1 VEHYATKRGEV
12 HRHRSLMETEKT
24 MDQDITLTRYGL
36 GRIITVGWEQ
46 YWQHFRSILPIFLI
60 VYIPIN
66 IGLSFVPVDYL
77 VEQHGLRGFKIYM
90 KLIQLTEFLIGVVA
104 TMSLARLIE
113 ASLLGQPITWQQ
125 ALRQALSRWGASIGT
140 GLLAGLIILGMCLLL
155 IVPGI
160 IWSLYYSLFMYAVAL
175 RGLSGKKALDYSKA
189 IVKGQWW
196 RVFGYLLVINILGAV
211 AGIAVAA
218 PFFFTPDNRI
228 LDIAS
233 DTLTDIVSALFLTMT
248 TVFFL
253 NNDQMKMKSEPAT
266 PPYSEP
272 AARSPQG

>member
-1 VEHYATKRGEV
+1 
-12 HRHRSLMETEKT
+12 MEEG
-24 MDQDITLTRYGL
+24 ITSTRYGL
-36 GRIITVGWEQ
+36 GRIIALGWEQ
-46 YWQHFRSILPIFLI
+46 YRRHFKSILPIFLI
-60 VYIPIN
+60 VYVPIN

-77 VEQHGLRGFKIYM
+77 IEEHGLRGFKIYM
-90 KLIQLTEFLIGVVA
+90 KLIQLTEFFIGVVA
-104 TMSLARLIE
+104 TMALARLIE
-113 ASLLGQPITWQQ
+113 ASLLGQPITWKQ
-125 ALRQALSRWGASIGT
+125 ALRHSLSRWGASIGT

-160 IWSLYYSLFMYAVAL
+160 IWSLYYSLFVYVVAL
-175 RGLSGKKALDYSKA
+175 RNLSGKKALDYSKA

-196 RVFGYLLVINILGAV
+196 RVFGYLLVINVLGIV

-218 PFFFTPDNRI
+218 PFFFTPDSRI
-228 LDIAS
+228 LDIAG

-253 NNDQMKMKSEPAT
+253 NNDQIKIQGEAAT
-266 PPYSEP
+266 APYSEP

>member
-1 VEHYATKRGEV
+1 
-12 HRHRSLMETEKT
+12 
-24 MDQDITLTRYGL
+24 MDQDITSTRYGL
-36 GRIITVGWEQ
+36 GRVIALGWQQ
-46 YWQHFRSILPIFLI
+46 YRRHFGSILPIFLI

-77 VEQHGLRGFKIYM
+77 IEEHGLRGFKIYM

-113 ASLLGQPITWQQ
+113 ASLLGRPITW
-125 ALRQALSRWGASIGT
+125 RQAFRHGLSRWGASIGT
-140 GLLAGLIILGMCLLL
+140 GLLAGLIVLGMCLLL

-160 IWSLYYSLFMYAVAL
+160 IWGLYYSLFVYVVAL
-175 RGLSGKKALDYSKA
+175 RDRSGKKALDYSKA
-189 IVKGQWW
+189 LVKGQWW
-196 RVFGYLLVINILGAV
+196 RVFGYLLVIDVLGVV

-233 DTLTDIVSALFLTMT
+233 DTLTDIISALFLTMT

-253 NNDQMKMKSEPAT
+253 NNDHMKIKST
-266 PPYSEP
+266 QPPP
-272 AARSPQG
+272 

>member
-1 VEHYATKRGEV
+1 MTTEHGIY
-12 HRHRSLMETEKT
+12 
-24 MDQDITLTRYGL
+24 LTRYGL
-36 GRIITVGWEQ
+36 GKLMALGWEQ
-46 YWQHFRSILPIFLI
+46 YRKHFASILPIFLI

-77 VEQHGLRGFKIYM
+77 IEAHGLRGFRIYM

-113 ASLLGQPITWQQ
+113 ASLMGQPITWNQ
-125 ALRQALSRWGASIGT
+125 ALCHALSRWLASIGT
-140 GLLAGLIILGMCLLL
+140 GFLAGLIVLGMFLLL

-160 IWSLYYSLFMYAVAL
+160 IWSLYYSLFVYVVAL
-175 RGLSGKKALDYSKA
+175 RRLSGKSALDYSKS

-196 RVFGYLLVINILGAV
+196 RVLGYLFVIELIGAV
-211 AGIAVAA
+211 ACLAVAA
-218 PFFFTPDNRI
+218 PFFFTPDNSI

-233 DTLTDIVSALFLTMT
+233 DTLVDIVSALFLCMT

-253 NNDQMKMKSEPAT
+253 NNDRMRMKIEPGPAMNGGPAT
-266 PPYSEP
+266 QLGHP
-272 AARSPQG
+272 AATGGPPSVN

>member
-1 VEHYATKRGEV
+1 
-12 HRHRSLMETEKT
+12 

-36 GRIITVGWEQ
+36 GKIITVGWRQ
-46 YWQHFRSILPIFLI
+46 YRQHFRSILPIFLI
-60 VYIPIN
+60 VYVPIN
-66 IGLSFVPVDYL
+66 IGLSFIPVDYL

-90 KLIQLTEFLIGVVA
+90 KVIQLTEFLIGVLA
-104 TMSLARLIE
+104 TMSLAKLVE
-113 ASLLGQPITWQQ
+113 ASLAGQPVTWQQ
-125 ALRQALSRWGASIGT
+125 SLRHALSRWGASVGT
-140 GLLAGLIILGMCLLL
+140 GLLASVIILGMCLLL

-160 IWSLYYSLFMYAVAL
+160 IWSLYYALCVYVVTL
-175 RGLSGKKALDYSKA
+175 RGLSGKRALDYSKA
-189 IVKGQWW
+189 IVRGQWW
-196 RVFGYLLVINILGAV
+196 RVFGYLFVIGVLGAM

-228 LDIAS
+228 LDIIS

-253 NNDQMKMKSEPAT
+253 NNDHLKLKSEPET
-266 PPYSEP
+266 VPYSEA

>member
-1 VEHYATKRGEV
+1 VETTIQGKFAQRQEE
-12 HRHRSLMETEKT
+12 R
-24 MDQDITLTRYGL
+24 MDQDINSIRYGL
-36 GRIITVGWEQ
+36 GKVIAVGWEQ
-46 YWQHFRSILPIFLI
+46 YRKHFGSILPIFLI

-77 VEQHGLRGFKIYM
+77 IEEHGLRGVKMYM
-90 KLIQLTEFLIGVVA
+90 NLIQLTEFLIGVLA

-113 ASLLGQPITWQQ
+113 ASFLGQPITWPQ
-125 ALRQALSRWGASIGT
+125 ALRHSLSRWGASIGT

-160 IWSLYYSLFMYAVAL
+160 IWSLYYSLFVYVVAL

-196 RVFGYLLVINILGAV
+196 RVFGYLFVINALGTV
-211 AGIAVAA
+211 AGIAVAS

-233 DTLTDIVSALFLTMT
+233 DTLIDIVSALFLTMT

-253 NNDQMKMKSEPAT
+253 NNDLMKTRSEPAT
-266 PPYSEP
+266 PPYSES
-272 AARSPQG
+272 AALPPQG